1 MQIFEG
7 KVDNN
12 GVSIHYI
19 ESFVDIAAEIADEE
33 VVEEKVVEV
42 IVETVERAPL
52 LIIPGFTE
60 SAEDYVEIIRA
71 FEDRKCVAISLR
83 GRGKSDAPDSGYT
96 LEDHVSD
103 IKAVV
108 EQLELDAFYVLGYSR
123 GVSYMIDYA
132 LGNLPKIKGMIIGDY
147 PGMHTRLVERWVEMF
162 IKLPPWRGKS
172 ALERMPRHAI
182 EAIQRESV
190 EKSFYEALKVV
201 KVPVLLLKGD
211 QNGSLL
217 SEEAMASY
225 FEALEDVRLSV
236 FEGCAH
242 DLFKPDE
249 SHFIRVVKAFVDQN

>member
-7 KVDNN
+7 KVDNQ

-19 ESFVDIAAEIADEE
+19 ESFVDSAVEIAEE
-33 VVEEKVVEV
+33 NIVEV
-42 IVETVERAPL
+42 IVETKEQPPL
-52 LIIPGFTE
+52 VIIPGFTE
-60 SAEDYVEIIRA
+60 SAEDYIEIIRA
-71 FEDRKCVAISLR
+71 FENRKCVAISLR
-83 GRGKSDAPDSGYT
+83 GRGKSDAPESGYT

-103 IKAVV
+103 IQAVV
-108 EQLELDAFYVLGYSR
+108 EQIKLDSFYVLGYSR

-132 LGNLPKIKGMIIGDY
+132 LSNMPKIKGMVIGDY
-147 PGMHTRLVERWVEMF
+147 PGMHTRLVDRWVEMF

-190 EKSFYEALKVV
+190 EKPFYDALKTV

-217 SEEAMASY
+217 SDEAVSSY
-225 FEALEDVRLSV
+225 LEALEDVKVSV

-249 SHFIRVVKAFVDQN
+249 AHFIRVVKEFIDQY

>member
-1 MQIFEG
+1 MQIIER
-7 KVDNN
+7 KVDNH
-12 GVSIHYI
+12 GVAIHYI
-19 ESFVDIAAEIADEE
+19 ESIIDHSNEST
-33 VVEEKVVEV
+33 K
-42 IVETVERAPL
+42 APL

-60 SAEDYVEIIRA
+60 SAEDYIDIIKTI
-71 FEDRKCVAISLR
+71 EDRKCVVITLR
-83 GRGKSDAPDSGYT
+83 GRGQSDAPESCYT

-108 EQLELDAFYVLGYSR
+108 DHLALDEIYVLGYSR

-132 LGNLPKIKGMIIGDY
+132 LNNLQKIKGMIIGDY
-147 PGMHTRLVERWVEMF
+147 PGMHTRLVERWVDMF
-162 IKLPPWRGKS
+162 INLPPWRGKS

-190 EKSFYEALKVV
+190 EKSFYEALKTV

-217 SEEAMASY
+217 SDEARTLY
-225 FEALEDVRLSV
+225 FEVLEDVRLFV

-242 DLFKPDE
+242 DLFKPDAK
-249 SHFIRVVKAFVDQN
+249 HFTQVVKEFVDQY

>member
-7 KVDNN
+7 KVDNQ

-19 ESFVDIAAEIADEE
+19 ESYIDIAAEIADE
-33 VVEEKVVEV
+33 
-42 IVETVERAPL
+42 TPL
-52 LIIPGFTE
+52 VIIPGFTE
-60 SAEDYVEIIRA
+60 SAEDYIEIIRA
-71 FEDRKCVAISLR
+71 FEDRKCIAISLR

-103 IKAVV
+103 IQAVI
-108 EQLELDAFYVLGYSR
+108 EQLELDAFYMLGYSR
-123 GVSYMIDYA
+123 GVSYMIEYA

-182 EAIQRESV
+182 ESIQRESV

-211 QNGSLL
+211 QSGSLL
-217 SEEAMASY
+217 SKEATASY
-225 FEALEDVRLSV
+225 FESLEDVRLSV

-249 SHFIRVVKAFVDQN
+249 AHFIRVVKAFVDQN

>member
-7 KVDNN
+7 KVDNQ

-19 ESFVDIAAEIADEE
+19 ESFVDSTVEIADESI
-33 VVEEKVVEV
+33 VEV
-42 IVETVERAPL
+42 IVEAKERPPL
-52 LIIPGFTE
+52 LIVPGFTE
-60 SAEDYVEIIRA
+60 SAEDYIEIIRA
-71 FEDRKCVAISLR
+71 FEDRKCIAITLR
-83 GRGKSDAPDSGYT
+83 GRWKSDAPASGYT

-103 IKAVV
+103 IQAVV
-108 EQLELDAFYVLGYSR
+108 EQLALDSFYVLGYSR
-123 GVSYMIDYA
+123 GVSYMIEYA
-132 LGNLPKIKGMIIGDY
+132 LCNLPKIKGMIIGDY
-147 PGMHTRLVERWVEMF
+147 PGMHTRLVDRWVEMF

-190 EKSFYEALKVV
+190 EKPFYDALRSV

-217 SEEAMASY
+217 SEVAKAFY

-236 FEGCAH
+236 FKGCAH

-249 SHFIRVVKAFVDQN
+249 SHFIRVVKEFVDDKI